1 MFTNW
6 SELEFYGKDDIWQW
20 GNLSILKQKVVG
32 IVCHIHTVEGL
43 EPSRSSSGQHI
54 EIIKNKQRFSSACYM
69 HFAYTDPFNSHNNSY
84 ELGTVLL
91 CLEEETETQRLS
103 YKPDQ

>member
-6 SELEFYGKDDIWQW
+6 NELEFYGKNDIWQW
-20 GNLSILKQKVVG
+20 RNWSIHKQKVVG
-32 IVCHIHTVEGL
+32 IVCHIHTVEGP
-43 EPSRSSSGQHI
+43 EPSRSSSGQHV
-54 EIIKNKQRFSSACYM
+54 EIIKNKQHFSSAYYM